1 MSEEL
6 DRAMLEAKTRLKDRG
21 VLVSM
26 HDDSDVVAQILEAVE
41 RFEKEVEKQGGDL
54 MVDTGDAEQ
63 PDDPRFVL
71 PKRASGEALPDYRAR
86 IDAATR
92 LLKKAAK

>member
-6 DRAMLEAKTRLKDRG
+6 DRAMQEAKTRLKDRG
-21 VLVSM
+21 VIVSM
-26 HDDSDVVAQILEAVE
+26 HDDSEIVAQVLEAVE
-41 RFEKEVEKQGGDL
+41 RFEKEVERQGGDL

-71 PKRASGEALPDYRAR
+71 PKRASEEALPDYRAR
-86 IDAATR
+86 IDEATR
-92 LLKKAAK
+92 LLRKAAR

>member
-6 DRAMLEAKTRLKDRG
+6 DRAMLEAKTRLRDRG
-21 VLVSM
+21 VIVSL
-26 HDDSDVVAQILEAVE
+26 HDDSDLVAQVLEAVE

-63 PDDPRFVL
+63 PDDPRFLL
-71 PKRASGEALPDYRAR
+71 PKRTSDETLPDYRAR

-92 LLKKAAK
+92 QLKKAAR

>member
-6 DRAMLEAKTRLKDRG
+6 DRAMQEAKTRLKDRG
-21 VLVSM
+21 VVVSM
-26 HDDSDVVAQILEAVE
+26 HDDSDVVAQVLEAVE
-41 RFEKEVEKQGGDL
+41 RFEKEVERQGGDL

-71 PKRASGEALPDYRAR
+71 PKRVSDEVLPDYRAR
-86 IDAATR
+86 IDEATR
-92 LLKKAAK
+92 LLKKTAR